1 MVLSLSEAV
10 TNVSAAEV
18 KSPMSGRIAG
28 SLTSILPLLLSWSH
42 GYYDIALTHLIS
54 TVQPFK
60 LVCARIMPVKLKA
73 HWQITEAHFFWANKK
88 GLQVNEPGSVSTAM
102 ASYNNGGA
110 RFSSV
115 DYSCFI
121 LPRKKPTR
129 AALIDLC
136 LPAPPSD
143 QRQFYVVPAK
153 KASCVGLIPCS
164 VFQLGKVKLVD

>member
-1 MVLSLSEAV
+1 MVLSVSEAV

-60 LVCARIMPVKLKA
+60 LVCAGIMPVKLKA
-73 HWQITEAHFFWANKK
+73 HWQITGAHFFWANKK

-102 ASYNNGGA
+102 ASL
-110 RFSSV
+110 
-115 DYSCFI
+115 I
-121 LPRKKPTR
+121 T
-129 AALIDLC
+129 AA
-136 LPAPPSD
+136 S
-143 QRQFYVVPAK
+143 
-153 KASCVGLIPCS
+153 
-164 VFQLGKVKLVD
+164 